1 MKVWLLAKLYKEK
14 EDLPTYVLG
23 KDVNMEKVANLSII
37 SLIGDWEYIHMNID
51 EMVCWVSNHC
61 RDSLDS
67 FLDTR
72 LLVKGLSMAFTF

>member
-1 MKVWLLAKLYKEK
+1 MWRLAKLYKEK

-37 SLIGDWEYIHMNID
+37 SLIGRWEYIHMNIA
-51 EMVCWVSNHC
+51 EMVCWASNHY

-67 FLDTR
+67 FLNTR
-72 LLVKGLSMAFTF
+72 